1 MSRGARRTG
10 GAVLAVLAAVAL
22 GGAVVL
28 GRTGFLEAGFSD
40 LLTTPVERAELPA
53 GVPAAAEPALV
64 HRIVDGDTVRVRVDD
79 PDHSIGLTTSIRVR
93 LLNIDAPEP
102 ARDGEPGECGAEE
115 ASARLEA
122 LLPRS
127 SVVWLAPDLEDRD
140 RFDRPLRY
148 AFTED
153 GVDVQAVLVEEGL
166 AEVVVF
172 PPNDRFADALR
183 PLEAAA
189 QAAGRGIWGELC
201 PA

>member
-28 GRTGFLEAGFSD
+28 GRTGLFEAGFSD
-40 LLTTPVERAELPA
+40 AFTTPVERAELPA
-53 GVPAAAEPALV
+53 DVPSDAEPAVV

-115 ASARLEA
+115 ASARLQE
-122 LLPRS
+122 LLPRG
-127 SVVWLAPDLEDRD
+127 SVVWLVADLEDRD

-148 AFTED
+148 AFAED
-153 GVDVQAVLVEEGL
+153 GTDVQAVLVEEGL

-172 PPNDRFADALR
+172 APNDRFADELW
-183 PLEAAA
+183 PLEEAARVA
-189 QAAGRGIWGELC
+189 SRGIWGALC